1 MKKQYLSMAGLVFL
15 AGTLISAQPALCQED
30 SYYEKHHHDPLD
42 VSSVATAPTTTKTA
56 VTEVARIVSK
66 GIANAVRPNRFSG
79 RVAVNTDESMT
90 GLSAGDS
97 GQNLGVWANAAYTDS
112 EDDDRATRN
121 EADLR
126 TYTLGVDYRFT
137 DKIAL
142 GIAFTH
148 EDMDAATYFN
158 DGNMSSN
165 GYTIT
170 PFIAMLLNDNI
181 SLDLMYGYSNI
192 DIDQERATDIKGTLY
207 AKRNFAQVSANYYLS
222 MDRLN
227 LTGTL
232 GYLYAHE
239 YQESFR
245 ETNLNKV
252 DSVTIDLGQIFA
264 GAEVSYSFD
273 ALEPYLGIAYEND
286 VQHEETEG
294 IKYDHTGGSANAGVR
309 FLVSDSFSGDLEG
322 RTLFSRGDFDE
333 YSVML
338 NLRFA
343 L

>member
-1 MKKQYLSMAGLVFL
+1 MKKQYLIVAGLFFL
-15 AGTLISAQPALCQED
+15 AGTLISVEQAQCTPEG
-30 SYYEKHHHDPLD
+30 HDPLE
-42 VSSVATAPTTTKTA
+42 VGSVATAPTTTKTA
-56 VTEVARIVSK
+56 VTGVTKIVSK
-66 GIANAVRPNRFSG
+66 GIANAIKPNRFSG
-79 RVAVNTDESMT
+79 RVAFNTDGSMT

-97 GQNLGVWANAAYTDS
+97 GRTLGVWGNAAYIDS
-112 EDDDRATRN
+112 EDDDTATRH

-126 TYTLGVDYRFT
+126 TYTMGVDYRFT

-148 EDMDAATYFN
+148 ENMDAATYFN
-158 DGNMSSN
+158 DGNMSS
-165 GYTIT
+165 GALTVT

-181 SLDLMYGYSNI
+181 SIDLMYGYSTL
-192 DIDQERATDIKGTLY
+192 DIDQERATNIKSTLC
-207 AKRNFAQVSANYYLS
+207 AERNFIHVSANYYLG

-252 DSVTIDLGQIFA
+252 DSVNVYLGQVFI
-264 GAEVSYSFD
+264 GAEASYSFD
-273 ALEPYLGIAYEND
+273 RVEPYLAIAYEND
-286 VQHEETEG
+286 VTHEQTKG
-294 IKYDHTGGSANAGVR
+294 IKYDHAGGAASGGVR
-309 FLVSDSFSGDLEG
+309 FLVSDSLSCDLEG
-322 RTLFSRGDFDE
+322 RTLFSRGDYDE